1 MKKQLKDLKRGET
14 FYGAGIQWTVLDH
27 SRSSQG
33 LPLRTFVV
41 STDITEN
48 RAFDEGNK
56 CDFAASTLRAYLN
69 GEFLRKLED
78 ELGAGNICE
87 YVIDLTADDGP
98 ELYVVERPTRLKT
111 KEGGYRRP
119 TPYPKGFA
127 PTLHAYT
134 LTYPEQR
141 KAPSNIFVC
150 SMSDLFGAWVPDEW
164 IERIF
169 DACKRA
175 PQHTY
180 LFLTKNPARYLDLAS
195 KGKLPEERNFWY
207 GTTTTGP
214 DKPFWWSK
222 HHNTFASIEPLLEP
236 FEAAGERGNG
246 SEGYEKKVEW
256 VIIGAMTG
264 PGSAKKQ
271 PKREWIQAIV
281 DDASITGVPVFMKDS
296 LKAVWGDDLI
306 REYPSGIDGGLNG

>member
-1 MKKQLKDLKRGET
+1 MNVHKTKIEWCSHTWNPVTGCRHG
-14 FYGAGIQWTVLDH
+14 
-27 SRSSQG
+27 
-33 LPLRTFVV
+33 
-41 STDITEN
+41 
-48 RAFDEGNK
+48 
-56 CDFAASTLRAYLN
+56 
-69 GEFLRKLED
+69 
-78 ELGAGNICE
+78 CE
-87 YVIDLTADDGP
+87 YCYAQRIISRFEPKIDEWPDEAITTAPSADGGP

-169 DACKRA
+169 DACQRA

-236 FEAAGERGNG
+236 FEAVGERGNG

-306 REYPSGIDGGLNG
+306 REYPSGMDGGLNG